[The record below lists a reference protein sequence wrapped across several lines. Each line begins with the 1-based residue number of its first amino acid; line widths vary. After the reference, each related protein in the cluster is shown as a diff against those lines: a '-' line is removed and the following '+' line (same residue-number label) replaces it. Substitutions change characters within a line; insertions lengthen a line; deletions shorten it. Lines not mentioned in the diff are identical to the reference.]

1 MPRYRLR
8 AFLLFSV
15 LYYHIVDYPPITMS
29 RAKDE
34 LVRYIEENG
43 NEAQWSA
50 LQIALRAPRGLAN
63 ARLRNRKGPILNR
76 RLVSKPMSF
85 TLDQRT
91 TEWLNQHPR
100 GMKSSLVEIAL
111 ARYRVW
117 PIMWEFIDALVTE
130 LEEVKK

>member
-1 MPRYRLR
+1 
-8 AFLLFSV
+8 
-15 LYYHIVDYPPITMS
+15 MS

-34 LVRYIEENG
+34 LVRYIDENG
-43 NEAQWSA
+43 NEAQWAA